1 MAQRIIYTDAQGN
14 LCFVIPLEGS
24 IADVVANDLP
34 AGVDYVVVDESE
46 IPADRTFRGAW
57 ARSGN
62 SVVHDLDKCKAIGHD
77 IRRRKR
83 EEEFVPHDEVIM
95 RQIPG
100 TDLTTIESARQ
111 AIRDKYAA
119 VQTDIDNATS
129 PEQIKAI
136 LEAAK

>member
-24 IADVVANDLP
+24 IEEVVANDLP

-46 IPADRTFRGAW
+46 IPTDRTFRGAW
-57 ARSGN
+57 TRSGN
-62 SVVHDLDKCKAIGHD
+62 SVTHDLDKCKTIGHD

-83 EEEFVPHDEVIM
+83 EEEFAPHDEVIIK
-95 RQIPG
+95 QIPG
-100 TDLTTIESARQ
+100 SAFTSAEASRQ
-111 AIRDKYAA
+111 AIRDKYAV